1 MQVTPVALAAELK
14 AQPTM
19 VLLPL
24 IIWSIPRNWQ
34 GEEDPLLTLKGVK
47 EIGDSFQKTMYVM
60 INDSTDGD
68 ELRLIDVV
76 IVPVTELKLTP
87 VKDIV

>member
-1 MQVTPVALAAELK
+1 
-14 AQPTM
+14 
-19 VLLPL
+19 
-24 IIWSIPRNWQ
+24 
-34 GEEDPLLTLKGVK
+34 
-47 EIGDSFQKTMYVM
+47 M